1 MVRFIA
7 ALAGYGEAGALGA
20 RDRDEATIAY
30 WAAHPTGHYRELHI
44 IHHAADAFAC
54 VEINIASM
62 AWGHPNCFYTG
73 LRDGNCRRRDRGR
86 LSRHAQERRRRAEL
100 ATPVPAG
107 AGGND
112 PRKERRVS
120 ST

>member
-44 IHHAADAFAC
+44 IHHAADAIAR
-54 VEINIASM
+54 VEINQQHRIDGVGRPKFASTQAFATATVVGAIEGVCRDM
-62 AWGHPNCFYTG
+62 LKSADVVPNLLLLFPP
-73 LRDGNCRRRDRGR
+73 
-86 LSRHAQERRRRAEL
+86 APA
-100 ATPVPAG
+100 ATIPA
-107 AGGND
+107 
-112 PRKERRVS
+112 RKGE
-120 ST
+120 